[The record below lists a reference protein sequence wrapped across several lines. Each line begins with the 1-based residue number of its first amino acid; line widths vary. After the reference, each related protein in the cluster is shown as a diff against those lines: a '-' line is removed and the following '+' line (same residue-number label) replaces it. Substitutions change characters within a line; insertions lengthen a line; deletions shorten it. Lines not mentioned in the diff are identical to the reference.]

1 MSSNKEQSIQ
11 LNPQLLEQQQFLNL
25 VQANKSKDRQ
35 ALEIITKFPANSSF
49 NNSIPVKLVNQQN
62 IQNVRK

>member
-1 MSSNKEQSIQ
+1 MSSNKEQSVQ

-35 ALEIITKFPANSSF
+35 ALEIITKFPANSNF
-49 NNSIPVKLVNQQN
+49 NNSFPVKLVNQQT
-62 IQNVRK
+62 IQSVRK